1 MTEFLLTL
9 RPDIPHVR
17 DLLLMTNVFCH
28 VIHMQE
34 AKGDT
39 ESTKSI
45 GGKSNLARKSR
56 RGEYGKNKSP
66 TSTRHSYSQ

>member
-17 DLLLMTNVFCH
+17 DILLMTDVFYR

-34 AKGDT
+34 AKVDT
-39 ESTKSI
+39 ESTKSVAGKTSI
-45 GGKSNLARKSR
+45 GR
-56 RGEYGKNKSP
+56 RSHKG
-66 TSTRHSYSQ
+66 